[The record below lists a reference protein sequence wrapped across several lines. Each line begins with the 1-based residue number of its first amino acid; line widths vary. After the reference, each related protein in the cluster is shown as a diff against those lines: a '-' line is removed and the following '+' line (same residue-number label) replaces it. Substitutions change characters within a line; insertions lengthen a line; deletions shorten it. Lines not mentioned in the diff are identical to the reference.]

1 MSTAPTQD
9 LVENQ
14 QENNTTKNLTGFQLH
29 PENINKNGRPK
40 GKTFSGYLRE
50 LLEEIDP
57 ETKKENFRL
66 LSEVLFKV
74 AKRGDVTA
82 IREFADR
89 IDGRPSQKTD
99 ITSNGETITGN
110 TIVFK
115 DFSNDPTS
123 E

>member
-1 MSTAPTQD
+1 MSTAPTQEIVPNKPD
-9 LVENQ
+9 ANRRPDGTFAPG
-14 QENNTTKNLTGFQLH
+14 NNAN
-29 PENINKNGRPK
+29 PNGRPK

-57 ETKKENFRL
+57 KTGKENFRL
-66 LSEVLFKV
+66 LSEVLLKV
-74 AKRGDVTA
+74 ASRGDVTA

>member
-1 MSTAPTQD
+1 MTPTQEIVPEMQD
-9 LVENQ
+9 
-14 QENNTTKNLTGFQLH
+14 KNRDEAGRFV
-29 PENINKNGRPK
+29 PGVSGNPNGRPK

-57 ETKKENFRL
+57 KTGKENFRL
-66 LSEVLFKV
+66 LSEVLLKV
-74 AKRGDVTA
+74 ASRGDVTA